1 MMEGTAGDRWEEFYR
16 TCRLV
21 IENERRFSEKDVNFA
36 DSMEERFDRFKA
48 DTYVSTSQINW
59 LNDLEQR
66 VRDHGL

>member
-1 MMEGTAGDRWEEFYR
+1 VIVGRSSIA
-16 TCRLV
+16 LV
-21 IENERRFSEKDVNFA
+21 VSSLENDRRFSEKDVNFA
-36 DSMEERFDRFKA
+36 DSMEERLDRYKA